1 LHGAGM
7 TTVLSAQGRTSF
19 TGTLPELPERFSVGG
34 ERLWT
39 AMARTTEDHTVPVH
53 HAAVDYLLPETSSV
67 RLSPNI
73 AGAVQFSQR
82 FRRVTVTGASN
93 DRDRLL
99 LAGRIDPP
107 ANLAVVLRSSD
118 QTVAP
123 VEYSR
128 HADGSFTAVYD
139 LTTTGAEGGTVAA
152 MSGGYH
158 VRFGTSLED
167 CVGWARVAEKL
178 AIRPVDCFTE
188 WNTIRLEGGT
198 SGAVA
203 VIVSPPWSNL
213 ERTKV
218 GQAALRERDWGPLT
232 GGIVF
237 ESYNGKSANDNP
249 RALFDAIATA
259 RRDIPLYWSVRD
271 RRVDVP
277 EPGIPI
283 VEGTAEWHRAIATSR
298 VWVNNNNFPFYIRK
312 RCGQFYLQ
320 TWHGTPI
327 KKLLWDIPRRR
338 TSLTYRRLMHHQVGQ
353 WDVLLAQ
360 SESAA
365 KKLRSGL
372 DYDGDVYVVE
382 APRNTRMRN
391 FSQQMGSVRRRF
403 GIRPD

>member
-1 LHGAGM
+1 AHARFNVPAVSAAVVAMIAPSPVSKGRRVTVIADEHSELSIQEVALPKRPVLAKQVMCHGRDVTITLDGITDIKSLTLHGAGM
-7 TTVLSAQGRTSF
+7 TTVLSAQGQTDF

-34 ERLWT
+34 ERQWT
-39 AMARTTEDHTVPVH
+39 VLGRTTNDHTVPVH

-73 AGAVQFSQR
+73 AGAVQLTQR
-82 FRRVTVTGASN
+82 FRRVTITGATN

-99 LAGRIDPP
+99 LTGRIDPP
-107 ANLAVVLRSSD
+107 EKLVVALRSSE

-123 VEYSR
+123 VETSR

-283 VEGTAEWHRAIATSR
+283 VEGTAE
-298 VWVNNNNFPFYIRK
+298 
-312 RCGQFYLQ
+312 
-320 TWHGTPI
+320 
-327 KKLLWDIPRRR
+327 
-338 TSLTYRRLMHHQVGQ
+338 
-353 WDVLLAQ
+353 
-360 SESAA
+360 
-365 KKLRSGL
+365 
-372 DYDGDVYVVE
+372 
-382 APRNTRMRN
+382 
-391 FSQQMGSVRRRF
+391 
-403 GIRPD
+403 